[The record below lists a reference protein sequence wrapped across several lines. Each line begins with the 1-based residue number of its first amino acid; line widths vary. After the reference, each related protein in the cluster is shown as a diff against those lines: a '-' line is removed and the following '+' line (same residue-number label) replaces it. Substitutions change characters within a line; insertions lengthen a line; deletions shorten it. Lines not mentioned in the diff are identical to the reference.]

1 MCDSG
6 SWSSSCLRDFYAPP
20 FNSVRIRERMRHT
33 LERGPDTQSQTPR
46 DAQTRYRTASR
57 LCSGLARAACTGH
70 AAVGHTARPA
80 TAAAPA
86 CTESFRPTPHSQ
98 ARESHACMHDSSSC
112 TLAVSPHGRR
122 LHLQKSSDALDPGDV
137 GAHDTCWALQHLV
150 LPSQL
155 LELGLGRELS
165 AELLLQ

>member
-20 FNSVRIRERMRHT
+20 FNSSVRIRECMR
-33 LERGPDTQSQTPR
+33 LLKEVPIPGTPR

-57 LCSGLARAACTGH
+57 LCSGLARAARTGH